1 MKTPL
6 ILISILFSFYQPS
19 YSLKSDE
26 PFRAFIVDVKNDNLK
41 TYWKNAR
48 GEKIKTLS
56 ALQSQIDSSGHKLLF
71 AMNCGMYT
79 EDNAPVGLYIENGKK
94 LSSLKKCNNTR
105 ANFCLQP
112 QGVFYITNDKAAGI
126 STVDAFTSKDVAY
139 AIEAAPMVVIDSKE
153 NTSLPKT
160 SAVIRNGAGIRSD
173 GKVIL
178 AISIR
183 PVTFPEFARY
193 FIEHGCTTAVYF
205 DGVVSR
211 AMVRDHSIG
220 PQLSWSKGRFGAM
233 IAVTQ

>member
-1 MKTPL
+1 MKATL
-6 ILISILFSFYQPS
+6 VLVSILLSLIASPFSS
-19 YSLKSDE
+19 KTGE
-26 PFRAFIVDVKNDNLK
+26 AFRAYIVDVKNDNLR
-41 TYWKNAR
+41 TYWKNAA

-56 ALQSQIDSSGHKLLF
+56 ALKSQIDSSGHRLLF

-94 LSSLKKCNNTR
+94 LSSLKKCNNTK

-112 QGVFYITNDKAAGI
+112 QGVFYITQDKRAGI

-153 NTSLPKT
+153 NPSLPKT

-178 AISIR
+178 AFSIH
-183 PVTFPEFARY
+183 PVTFPEFAQY
-193 FIEHGCTTAVYF
+193 FIEQGCTTAVYF
-205 DGVVSR
+205 DGGVSK
-211 AMVRDHSIG
+211 ALFQGKII
-220 PQLSWSKGRFGAM
+220 PKGKGVGGGCGAM

>member
-1 MKTPL
+1 MKTKL
-6 ILISILFSFYQPS
+6 VVISILISFFQPS
-19 YSLKSDE
+19 DSSKTDE
-26 PFRAFIVDVKNDNLK
+26 AFRAFIVDVKTDNIR
-41 TYWKNAR
+41 TYWKNER

-56 ALQSQIDSSGHKLLF
+56 ALKSHIDSSGHQLLF

-94 LSSLKKCNNTR
+94 LSSLKKCNNTK

-112 QGVFYITNDKAAGI
+112 QGVFYITRDKRAGI
-126 STVDAFTSKDVAY
+126 STVDAFSSQDVAY

-153 NTSLPKT
+153 NTSLPKS

-178 AISIR
+178 AISTH

-193 FIEHGCTTAVYF
+193 FIEHGCRTAVYF
-205 DGVVSR
+205 DGGVSK
-211 AMVRDHSIG
+211 A
-220 PQLSWSKGRFGAM
+220 LFKGKIVPKGKGVSGGFGAM
-233 IAVTQ
+233 IAVTE